1 MIAAHAE
8 AAAAPMATA
17 TAATFG
23 EGVMGERDTAE
34 GENRRDGRN
43 FE

>member
-1 MIAAHAE
+1 
-8 AAAAPMATA
+8 MATA
-17 TAATFG
+17 TAGAFG
-23 EGVMGERDTAE
+23 EGVMGVRDTAE